1 MDKPGD
7 AQLAALSRREARTL
21 IVALRSPHRS
31 NTRLAEVLGVTPGTI
46 QAQLTSIRK
55 KFGWPAGK
63 TRIRLLMSGV
73 TEQDVLRAYCLPAAH
88 AHEDAYDYIMRVR
101 G

>member
-1 MDKPGD
+1 MDKPSD
-7 AQLAALSRREARTL
+7 EQIALLSRREARTL
-21 IVALRSPHRS
+21 IVVLRNLYLS
-31 NTRLAEVLGVTPGTI
+31 NEQVAAQVGVTPGTI